1 MADVQTTSLY
11 EQDFYLW
18 ALDQAKALRTL
29 RDAASGQG
37 DLASALDA
45 IDWDN
50 AIEEL
55 EGLAKRDRRELQ
67 SRINVIIEHLVK
79 LESSTATRPRG
90 GWENTVRRERG
101 EIELLLQQSPSLRR
115 EVVDFLSSPT
125 ASKRATQT
133 IELISR
139 QGEAR
144 NPGQTPRPFTES
156 EILDDWWPPAP

>member
-29 RDAASGQG
+29 RDAAAGQG
-37 DLASALDA
+37 DLPSALSA

-67 SRINVIIEHLVK
+67 SRINVIVEHLVK
-79 LESSTATRPRG
+79 LESSTVSRPRG

-101 EIELLLQQSPSLRR
+101 EIELLLQQS
-115 EVVDFLSSPT
+115 
-125 ASKRATQT
+125 
-133 IELISR
+133 
-139 QGEAR
+139 
-144 NPGQTPRPFTES
+144 
-156 EILDDWWPPAP
+156 

>member
-1 MADVQTTSLY
+1 VADVQTTGLY

-18 ALDQAKALRTL
+18 ALDQANALRTL
-29 RDAASGQG
+29 RDAASRPG
-37 DLASALDA
+37 DLSSALNA

-67 SRINVIIEHLVK
+67 SRINVIVEHLVK
-79 LESSTATRPRG
+79 LESSTASRPRA

-101 EIELLLQQSPSLRR
+101 EIELILQQSPSLRR
-115 EVVDFLSSPT
+115 EIADFLES
-125 ASKRATQT
+125 ASAAKRATETMRQ
-133 IELISR
+133 ISR

-144 NPGQTPRPFTES
+144 HPDQPGPRLFTEAQ
-156 EILDDWWPPAP
+156 ILEDWWP